1 MRRGLSRRQ
10 VLKGFGAAV
19 GGASAL
25 GTPWRAVA
33 QAPRP
38 VTLTYVNYSIGTDKA
53 MWDQLIGEFNKIYPH
68 ITVRY
73 QPIPGD
79 TWGDYFDKLAT
90 MIAGGN
96 PPAAF
101 QWNIGVA
108 VRQLA
113 EQGLLTNLDDL
124 ARAGDWNR
132 HLPPLLVK
140 NITVDDHVIAV
151 PVNLHGANWMFY
163 STKVFSDLNM
173 APPKTWDEFLAQA
186 DKIKAA
192 GYLPIA
198 MGGNAQQ
205 TGWLFYT
212 MLAGVGGKDV
222 YRKIFVDHD
231 AAAAGSAEV
240 RHAFE
245 TMGKI
250 RQYADAGGANRKW
263 NDTLALVET
272 NKAAFMIAGD
282 WAKGDFSAA
291 GMTPGKEYGCLLA
304 PGTQDAYVMT
314 VDVFAFPKVTKPDQ
328 MAAQRKLAEL
338 MMDPAVQ
345 VEFNKYKGSLPSR
358 LDADVGSL
366 DACAQIGQKVMAGGD
381 ANQLPNFALAFGP
394 DTQGQ
399 IEDLLIHY
407 WSTPGMSAADA
418 TKQFST
424 IIANAAS

>member
-1 MRRGLSRRQ
+1 MTPYRTLFLAAAATLLAHRASAQDAQVMHWWTSGGESKAVAVFAKEYEKRGGKWIDGASVGPQ
-10 VLKGFGAAV
+10 AEHAAV
-19 GGASAL
+19 LNA
-25 GTPWRAVA
+25 
-33 QAPRP
+33 
-38 VTLTYVNYSIGTDKA
+38 
-53 MWDQLIGEFNKIYPH
+53 
-68 ITVRY
+68 
-73 QPIPGD
+73 
-79 TWGDYFDKLAT
+79 
-90 MIAGGN
+90 IAGGN

-113 EQGLLTNLDDL
+113 EQGLLANLDDL
-124 ARAGDWNR
+124 AKAGDWSR
-132 HLPPLLVK
+132 HLPQLLVK
-140 NITVDDHVIAV
+140 NITVDGHVIAV
-151 PVNLHGANWMFY
+151 PVNLHGANWMWY
-163 STKVFSDLNM
+163 STKIFAELNM
-173 APPKTWDEFLAQA
+173 VPPKTWDEFFAEA

-212 MLAGVGGKDV
+212 TLAGVGGKDV

-231 AAAAGSAEV
+231 ATAAGGEAV
-240 RHAFE
+240 RRAFE

-250 RQYADAGGANRKW
+250 RQYADAGGSNRKW

-304 PGTQDAYVMT
+304 PGTQDGYIMT

-328 MAAQRKLAEL
+328 IAAQRKLAEL

-358 LDADVGSL
+358 LDADVESL
-366 DACAQIGQKVMAGGD
+366 DVCAQLGQKVMAGGE
-381 ANQLPNFALAFGP
+381 ANQLPNFALAFSQ

-399 IEDLLIHY
+399 VEDLLVHY

-424 IIANAAS
+424 IIAKAGT

>member
-1 MRRGLSRRQ
+1 MLFFAVLAMLLTHRASAQDAQVMHWWTSGGESKAVAVFAKEYEKRGGKWIDGAS
-10 VLKGFGAAV
+10 VGANAEHAAV
-19 GGASAL
+19 LNA
-25 GTPWRAVA
+25 
-33 QAPRP
+33 
-38 VTLTYVNYSIGTDKA
+38 
-53 MWDQLIGEFNKIYPH
+53 
-68 ITVRY
+68 
-73 QPIPGD
+73 
-79 TWGDYFDKLAT
+79 
-90 MIAGGN
+90 IAGGH

-113 EQGLLTNLDDL
+113 EQGLLANVDDL
-124 ARAGDWNR
+124 AKAGDWSR

-140 NITVDDHVIAV
+140 NITVDGHVIAV
-151 PVNLHGANWMFY
+151 PVNLHGANWMWY
-163 STKVFSDLNM
+163 STKIFGDLNM

-198 MGGNAQQ
+198 MGGNSQQ
-205 TGWLFYT
+205 TGWLFYAT
-212 MLAGVGGKDV
+212 LAGVGGKEV

-231 AAAAGSAEV
+231 ATAAGGEAV
-240 RHAFE
+240 RRAFE

-250 RQYADAGGANRKW
+250 RQYADAGGSNRKW

-291 GMTPGKEYGCLLA
+291 GMTPGKEYGCALA
-304 PGTQDAYVMT
+304 PGTQDGYIMT
-314 VDVFAFPKVTKPDQ
+314 VDVFAFPKVDKPDQ
-328 MAAQRKLAEL
+328 IAAQRKLAEL
-338 MMDPAVQ
+338 MMDPTVQ

-358 LDADVGSL
+358 LDADVESL
-366 DACAQIGQKVMAGGD
+366 DVCAQLGQKVMAGGE
-381 ANQLPNFALAFGP
+381 ANQLPNFALAFSQ

-399 IEDLLIHY
+399 VEDLLVHY

-418 TKQFST
+418 AKEFST
-424 IIANAAS
+424 IIANAGT

>member
-1 MRRGLSRRQ
+1 MARHRMLFLAAAATLLAHQASAQDAQVMHWWTSGGESRAVSVFAKEYEKRGGKWIDGASVGPQ
-10 VLKGFGAAV
+10 AEHAAV
-19 GGASAL
+19 LNA
-25 GTPWRAVA
+25 
-33 QAPRP
+33 
-38 VTLTYVNYSIGTDKA
+38 
-53 MWDQLIGEFNKIYPH
+53 
-68 ITVRY
+68 
-73 QPIPGD
+73 
-79 TWGDYFDKLAT
+79 
-90 MIAGGN
+90 IAGGN

-113 EQGLLTNLDDL
+113 EQGLLSNLDDMASAGGL
-124 ARAGDWNR
+124 EAASAAAARQEHHRRWPRDCRPG
-132 HLPPLLVK
+132 H
-140 NITVDDHVIAV
+140 
-151 PVNLHGANWMFY
+151 LHGANWMFY

-173 APPKTWDEFLAQA
+173 APPKTWDEFLAEA

-205 TGWLFYT
+205 TGWLFYA
-212 MLAGVGGKDV
+212 MLAGVGGKEA
-222 YRKIFVDHD
+222 YRKVFVAHD
-231 AAAAGSAEV
+231 AQAAGSDEV
-240 RHAFE
+240 RRAFE

-250 RQYADAGGANRKW
+250 RQHADAGGTNRKW

-291 GMTPGKEYGCLLA
+291 GMTVGKEYGCLPA

-328 MAAQRKLAEL
+328 IAAQRKLAEL

-345 VEFNKYKGSLPSR
+345 VEFNKFKGSLPAR

-366 DACAQIGQKVMAGGD
+366 DACAQLGQKVMAGGES
-381 ANQLPNFALAFGP
+381 NQLPNFALAFGP

-407 WSTPGMSAADA
+407 WSTPGMSAVDA

-424 IIANAAS
+424 IIANAGS

>member
-1 MRRGLSRRQ
+1 MARHRILFLAAAATLLVHQASAQDAQVMHWWTSGGESRAVSVFAKEYEKRGGKWIDGASVGPQ
-10 VLKGFGAAV
+10 AEHAAV
-19 GGASAL
+19 LNA
-25 GTPWRAVA
+25 
-33 QAPRP
+33 
-38 VTLTYVNYSIGTDKA
+38 
-53 MWDQLIGEFNKIYPH
+53 
-68 ITVRY
+68 
-73 QPIPGD
+73 
-79 TWGDYFDKLAT
+79 
-90 MIAGGN
+90 IAGGN

-113 EQGLLTNLDDL
+113 EQGLLANLDDM
-124 ARAGDWNR
+124 AGAGDWKR

-140 NITVDDHVIAV
+140 NITVDGHVIAV

-163 STKVFSDLNM
+163 STKVFSALNM
-173 APPKTWDEFLAQA
+173 APPNTWDEFLAEA

-205 TGWLFYT
+205 TGWLFYA
-212 MLAGVGGKDV
+212 MLAGVGGKEA
-222 YRKIFVDHD
+222 YRKVFVAHD
-231 AAAAGSAEV
+231 GQAAASDEV
-240 RHAFE
+240 RRAFE

-250 RQYADAGGANRKW
+250 RQYTDPGGANRKW

-291 GMTPGKEYGCLLA
+291 GMTVGKEYGCLPA

-328 MAAQRKLAEL
+328 IAAQRKLAEL

-345 VEFNKYKGSLPSR
+345 VEFNKFKGSLPAR

-366 DACAQIGQKVMAGGD
+366 DACAQVGQKVMAGGE

-407 WSTPGMSAADA
+407 WSTPGMSAVDA
-418 TKQFST
+418 TKEFST
-424 IIANAAS
+424 IIANAGS

>member
-1 MRRGLSRRQ
+1 MHWWTS
-10 VLKGFGAAV
+10 
-19 GGASAL
+19 GGES
-25 GTPWRAVA
+25 RAVA
-33 QAPRP
+33 VFAKEYERRGGKWIDSASVGPQAEHAA
-38 VTLTYVNYSIGTDKA
+38 VLNA
-53 MWDQLIGEFNKIYPH
+53 
-68 ITVRY
+68 
-73 QPIPGD
+73 
-79 TWGDYFDKLAT
+79 
-90 MIAGGN
+90 IAGGN

-113 EQGLLTNLDDL
+113 EQGLLANLDDL
-124 ARAGDWNR
+124 AKADDWNR

-140 NITVDDHVIAV
+140 NITVDGHVIAV

-173 APPKTWDEFLAQA
+173 APPKTWDEFLAEA
-186 DKIKAA
+186 DKIKTA

-212 MLAGVGGKDV
+212 MLAGVGGKEV
-222 YRKIFVDHD
+222 YQRVFVDHD
-231 AAAAGSAEV
+231 AATAGSENV

-250 RQYADAGGANRKW
+250 RQYVDAGGANRKW

-291 GMTPGKEYGCLLA
+291 GMTPGKEYGCVLA
-304 PGTQDAYVMT
+304 PGAHDAYVMT
-314 VDVFAFPKVTKPDQ
+314 VDVFAFPKVKKPDQ
-328 MAAQRKLAEL
+328 VAAQHKLAEL

-345 VEFNKYKGSLPSR
+345 VEFYKYKGSLPAR

-366 DACAQIGQKVMAGGD
+366 DICAQIGQKVMAGGD

-399 IEDLLIHY
+399 IEDLLVHY
-407 WSTPGMSAADA
+407 WSTPAMSAAEA
-418 TKQFST
+418 TKEFST
-424 IIANAAS
+424 IIANAAG

>member
-1 MRRGLSRRQ
+1 MARHRILFLAAAATLLVHQASAQDAQVMHWWTSGGESRAVSVFAKEYEKRGGKWIDGASVGPQ
-10 VLKGFGAAV
+10 AEHAAV
-19 GGASAL
+19 LNA
-25 GTPWRAVA
+25 
-33 QAPRP
+33 
-38 VTLTYVNYSIGTDKA
+38 
-53 MWDQLIGEFNKIYPH
+53 
-68 ITVRY
+68 
-73 QPIPGD
+73 
-79 TWGDYFDKLAT
+79 
-90 MIAGGN
+90 IAGGN

-113 EQGLLTNLDDL
+113 EQGLLANLDDM
-124 ARAGDWNR
+124 ASAGNWKR

-140 NITVDDHVIAV
+140 NITVDGHVIAV

-163 STKVFSDLNM
+163 STKVFSALNM
-173 APPKTWDEFLAQA
+173 APPKTWDEFLAEA

-205 TGWLFYT
+205 TGWLFYA
-212 MLAGVGGKDV
+212 MLAGVGGKEA
-222 YRKIFVDHD
+222 YRKVFVAHD
-231 AAAAGSAEV
+231 GQAAGSDEV
-240 RHAFE
+240 RGAFE

-250 RQYADAGGANRKW
+250 RQYADAGGTNRKW

-291 GMTPGKEYGCLLA
+291 GMTVGKEYGCLPA

-328 MAAQRKLAEL
+328 IAAQRKLAEL

-345 VEFNKYKGSLPSR
+345 VEFNKFKGSLPAR

-366 DACAQIGQKVMAGGD
+366 DACAQLGQKVMAGGE

-407 WSTPGMSAADA
+407 WSTPGMSAVDA
-418 TKQFST
+418 TKEFST
-424 IIANAAS
+424 IIANAGS

>member
-1 MRRGLSRRQ
+1 MARHRILFLAAAATLLVHQASAQDAQVMHWWTSGGESRAVSVFAKEYEKRGGKWIDGASVGPQ
-10 VLKGFGAAV
+10 AEHAAV
-19 GGASAL
+19 LNA
-25 GTPWRAVA
+25 
-33 QAPRP
+33 
-38 VTLTYVNYSIGTDKA
+38 
-53 MWDQLIGEFNKIYPH
+53 
-68 ITVRY
+68 
-73 QPIPGD
+73 
-79 TWGDYFDKLAT
+79 
-90 MIAGGN
+90 IAGGN

-113 EQGLLTNLDDL
+113 EQGLLANLDDM
-124 ARAGDWNR
+124 ASAGDWKR

-140 NITVDDHVIAV
+140 NITVDGHVIAV

-163 STKVFSDLNM
+163 STKVFSALNM
-173 APPKTWDEFLAQA
+173 APPKTWDELLAEA

-198 MGGNAQQ
+198 MGGNA
-205 TGWLFYT
+205 WLFYA
-212 MLAGVGGKDV
+212 MLAGVGGKEA
-222 YRKIFVDHD
+222 YRKVFVAHD
-231 AAAAGSAEV
+231 GQAAGSDEV
-240 RHAFE
+240 RRAFE

-250 RQYADAGGANRKW
+250 RQYADSGGTNRKW

-291 GMTPGKEYGCLLA
+291 GMTVGKEYGCLPA

-328 MAAQRKLAEL
+328 IAAQRKLAEL

-345 VEFNKYKGSLPSR
+345 VEFNKFKGSLPAR

-366 DACAQIGQKVMAGGD
+366 DACAQLGQKVMAGGE

-407 WSTPGMSAADA
+407 WSTPGMSAVDA
-418 TKQFST
+418 TKEFST
-424 IIANAAS
+424 IIANAGS

>member
-1 MRRGLSRRQ
+1 
-10 VLKGFGAAV
+10 
-19 GGASAL
+19 
-25 GTPWRAVA
+25 
-33 QAPRP
+33 
-38 VTLTYVNYSIGTDKA
+38 
-53 MWDQLIGEFNKIYPH
+53 
-68 ITVRY
+68 
-73 QPIPGD
+73 
-79 TWGDYFDKLAT
+79 
-90 MIAGGN
+90 
-96 PPAAF
+96 
-101 QWNIGVA
+101 
-108 VRQLA
+108 
-113 EQGLLTNLDDL
+113 
-124 ARAGDWNR
+124 
-132 HLPPLLVK
+132 
-140 NITVDDHVIAV
+140 
-151 PVNLHGANWMFY
+151 MFY
-163 STKVFSDLNM
+163 STKVFGDLQM
-173 APPKTWDEFLAQA
+173 PPPKTWDEFLVQA

-205 TGWLFYT
+205 TGWLFYAL
-212 MLAGVGGKDV
+212 LAGVGGKEV
-222 YRKIFVDHD
+222 YRKVFVDHD
-231 AAAAGSAEV
+231 AAAAGGEGV

-250 RQYADAGGANRKW
+250 RQYVDAGGANRKW

-291 GMTPGKEYGCLLA
+291 GMTVGKEYGCAPA

-314 VDVFAFPKVTKPDQ
+314 VDVFAFPRVTKPDQ
-328 MAAQRKLAEL
+328 VAAQRKLAEL

-345 VEFNKYKGSLPSR
+345 VEFNKYKGSLPAR

-366 DACAQIGQKVMAGGD
+366 DACAQLGQKVMAGGD

-418 TKQFST
+418 TKEFST
-424 IIANAAS
+424 IIANAGS

>member
-1 MRRGLSRRQ
+1 MVHYRML
-10 VLKGFGAAV
+10 LLAAV
-19 GGASAL
+19 AILLAHRASAQDAQVMHWWTS
-25 GTPWRAVA
+25 GGESRAVA
-33 QAPRP
+33 VFAKEYEKRGGKWIDGASVGPQAEHAA
-38 VTLTYVNYSIGTDKA
+38 VLNA
-53 MWDQLIGEFNKIYPH
+53 
-68 ITVRY
+68 
-73 QPIPGD
+73 
-79 TWGDYFDKLAT
+79 
-90 MIAGGN
+90 IAGGN

-113 EQGLLTNLDDL
+113 EQGLLANLDDL
-124 ARAGDWNR
+124 AKAGEWSR

-140 NITVDDHVIAV
+140 NITVDGHVIAV

-163 STKVFSDLNM
+163 STKVFGDLHM
-173 APPKTWDEFLAQA
+173 PPPKTWDEFLAQA

-212 MLAGVGGKDV
+212 MLAGVGGKEV
-222 YRKIFVDHD
+222 YRKVFVDHD
-231 AAAAGSAEV
+231 AAAAGSEGV

-291 GMTPGKEYGCLLA
+291 GMTPGKEYGCTLA

-314 VDVFAFPKVTKPDQ
+314 VDVFAFPKVKNPDQ
-328 MAAQRKLAEL
+328 VAAQRKLAEL

-345 VEFNKYKGSLPSR
+345 VEFNKYKGSLPAR
-358 LDADVGSL
+358 LDADVESL

-381 ANQLPNFALAFGP
+381 TNQLPNFALAFGP

-407 WSTPGMSAADA
+407 WSTPAMSAAEA

>member
-1 MRRGLSRRQ
+1 MTPYRMLF
-10 VLKGFGAAV
+10 LAAAAALLAHR
-19 GGASAL
+19 ASAQDAQVMHWWTS
-25 GTPWRAVA
+25 GGESRAVA
-33 QAPRP
+33 VFAKEYEKRGGKWIDGASVGPQAEHAA
-38 VTLTYVNYSIGTDKA
+38 VLNA
-53 MWDQLIGEFNKIYPH
+53 
-68 ITVRY
+68 
-73 QPIPGD
+73 
-79 TWGDYFDKLAT
+79 
-90 MIAGGN
+90 IAGGN

-113 EQGLLTNLDDL
+113 EQGLLANLDDM
-124 ARAGDWNR
+124 ASAGDWR
-132 HLPPLLVK
+132 GHLPPLLVK
-140 NITVDDHVIAV
+140 NITVDGHVIAV

-163 STKVFSDLNM
+163 STKVFSDLKM

-198 MGGNAQQ
+198 MGGNSQQ
-205 TGWLFYT
+205 TGWLFYAA
-212 MLAGVGGKDV
+212 LAGVGGKEV
-222 YRKIFVDHD
+222 YRKIFVNHD
-231 AAAAGSAEV
+231 AAAAGSEEV

-250 RQYADAGGANRKW
+250 RQYADAGGSNRKW

-304 PGTQDAYVMT
+304 PGTQDSYVMT
-314 VDVFAFPKVTKPDQ
+314 VDVFAFPKVNKPDQ
-328 MAAQRKLAEL
+328 VAAQRKLAEL

-345 VEFNKYKGSLPSR
+345 VEFNKYKGSLPAR

-366 DACAQIGQKVMAGGD
+366 DACAQLGQKVMAGGD

-418 TKQFST
+418 TKEFST

>member
-1 MRRGLSRRQ
+1 MARHRILFLAAAATLLVHQASAQDAQVMHWWTSGGESRAVNVFAKEYEKRGGKWIDGASVGPQ
-10 VLKGFGAAV
+10 AEHAAV
-19 GGASAL
+19 LNA
-25 GTPWRAVA
+25 
-33 QAPRP
+33 
-38 VTLTYVNYSIGTDKA
+38 
-53 MWDQLIGEFNKIYPH
+53 
-68 ITVRY
+68 
-73 QPIPGD
+73 
-79 TWGDYFDKLAT
+79 
-90 MIAGGN
+90 IAGGN

-113 EQGLLTNLDDL
+113 EEGLLTNLDDM
-124 ARAGDWNR
+124 ASAGDWKR

-140 NITVDDHVIAV
+140 NITVDGHVIAV

-163 STKVFSDLNM
+163 STKVFSALNM
-173 APPKTWDEFLAQA
+173 APPKTWDEFLAEA

-205 TGWLFYT
+205 TGWLFYA
-212 MLAGVGGKDV
+212 MLAGVGGKEA
-222 YRKIFVDHD
+222 YRKVFVAHD
-231 AAAAGSAEV
+231 GQAAGSDEV
-240 RHAFE
+240 RRAFE

-250 RQYADAGGANRKW
+250 RQYADSGGTNRKW

-291 GMTPGKEYGCLLA
+291 GMTVGKEYGCLPA

-328 MAAQRKLAEL
+328 IAAQRKLAEL

-345 VEFNKYKGSLPSR
+345 VEFNKFKGSLPAR

-366 DACAQIGQKVMAGGD
+366 DACAQLGQKVMAGGE

-407 WSTPGMSAADA
+407 WSTPGMSAVDA
-418 TKQFST
+418 TKEFST
-424 IIANAAS
+424 IIANAGS

>member
-1 MRRGLSRRQ
+1 MTPYRTLFLAAAATLLAHRASAQDAQVMHWWTSGGESKAVAVFAKEYEKRGGKWIDGASVGPQ
-10 VLKGFGAAV
+10 AEHAAV
-19 GGASAL
+19 LNA
-25 GTPWRAVA
+25 
-33 QAPRP
+33 
-38 VTLTYVNYSIGTDKA
+38 
-53 MWDQLIGEFNKIYPH
+53 
-68 ITVRY
+68 
-73 QPIPGD
+73 
-79 TWGDYFDKLAT
+79 
-90 MIAGGN
+90 IAGGN

-113 EQGLLTNLDDL
+113 EQGLLANLDDL
-124 ARAGDWNR
+124 AKAGDWSR
-132 HLPPLLVK
+132 HLPQLLVK
-140 NITVDDHVIAV
+140 NITVDGHVIAV
-151 PVNLHGANWMFY
+151 PVNLHGANWMWY
-163 STKVFSDLNM
+163 STKIFAELNM
-173 APPKTWDEFLAQA
+173 VPPKTWDEFFAEA

-212 MLAGVGGKDV
+212 TLAGVGGKDV

-231 AAAAGSAEV
+231 ATAAGGEAV
-240 RHAFE
+240 RRAFE

-250 RQYADAGGANRKW
+250 RQYADAGGSNRKW

-304 PGTQDAYVMT
+304 PGTQDGYIMT

-328 MAAQRKLAEL
+328 IAAQRKLAEL

-358 LDADVGSL
+358 LDADVESL
-366 DACAQIGQKVMAGGD
+366 DACAQLGQKVMAGGD
-381 ANQLPNFALAFGP
+381 ANQLPNFALAFSQ

-399 IEDLLIHY
+399 IEDLLVHY
-407 WSTPGMSAADA
+407 WSTPAMSAADA
-418 TKQFST
+418 AKEFST

>member
-1 MRRGLSRRQ
+1 MANYRVLFVAAATILIADRVSAQDAQ
-10 VLKGFGAAV
+10 VMHWWTS
-19 GGASAL
+19 GGES
-25 GTPWRAVA
+25 RAVA
-33 QAPRP
+33 VFAKEYEKRGGKWIDGASVGPQAEHAA
-38 VTLTYVNYSIGTDKA
+38 VLNA
-53 MWDQLIGEFNKIYPH
+53 
-68 ITVRY
+68 
-73 QPIPGD
+73 
-79 TWGDYFDKLAT
+79 
-90 MIAGGN
+90 IAGGN

-113 EQGLLTNLDDL
+113 EQGLLANLDDL
-124 ARAGDWNR
+124 AKAGDWSR

-140 NITVDDHVIAV
+140 NITVDGHVIAV

-173 APPKTWDEFLAQA
+173 TPPKTWEEFLAEA
-186 DKIKAA
+186 GKIKAA

-198 MGGNAQQ
+198 TGGNAQQ

-212 MLAGVGGKDV
+212 MLAGVGGKGV
-222 YRKIFVDHD
+222 YQKVFVDHD
-231 AAAAGSAEV
+231 AAVAGSENV

-250 RQYADAGGANRKW
+250 RQYADAGGANQKW

-291 GMTPGKEYGCLLA
+291 GMTPGKEYGCVLA

-314 VDVFAFPKVTKPDQ
+314 VDVFAFPKVKKPDQ
-328 MAAQRKLAEL
+328 VAAQRKLAEL

-345 VEFNKYKGSLPSR
+345 VEFNKYKGSLPAR

-366 DACAQIGQKVMAGGD
+366 DECAQTGQKVMAGGD

-399 IEDLLIHY
+399 IEDLLVHY
-407 WSTPGMSAADA
+407 WSTPAMSAAEA
-418 TKQFST
+418 TKEFST
-424 IIANAAS
+424 IIANAGS

>member
-1 MRRGLSRRQ
+1 MHWWTSGGESRAVSVFAKEYEKRGGKWIDGASVGPQ
-10 VLKGFGAAV
+10 AEHAAV
-19 GGASAL
+19 LNA
-25 GTPWRAVA
+25 
-33 QAPRP
+33 
-38 VTLTYVNYSIGTDKA
+38 
-53 MWDQLIGEFNKIYPH
+53 
-68 ITVRY
+68 
-73 QPIPGD
+73 
-79 TWGDYFDKLAT
+79 
-90 MIAGGN
+90 IAGGN

-113 EQGLLTNLDDL
+113 EQGLLANLDDM
-124 ARAGDWNR
+124 AGAGDWKR

-140 NITVDDHVIAV
+140 NITVDGHVIAV

-163 STKVFSDLNM
+163 STKVFSALNM
-173 APPKTWDEFLAQA
+173 APPNTWDEFLAEA

-205 TGWLFYT
+205 TGWLFYA
-212 MLAGVGGKDV
+212 MLAGVGGKEA
-222 YRKIFVDHD
+222 YRKVFVAHD
-231 AAAAGSAEV
+231 GQAAASDEV
-240 RHAFE
+240 RRAFE

-250 RQYADAGGANRKW
+250 RQYTDPGGANRKW

-291 GMTPGKEYGCLLA
+291 GMTVGKEYGCLPA

-328 MAAQRKLAEL
+328 IAAQRKLAEL

-345 VEFNKYKGSLPSR
+345 VEFNKFKGSLPAR
-358 LDADVGSL
+358 LDSDVGSL
-366 DACAQIGQKVMAGGD
+366 DACAQLGQKVMAGGE

-407 WSTPGMSAADA
+407 WSTPGMSAVDA
-418 TKQFST
+418 TKEFST
-424 IIANAAS
+424 IIANAGS

>member
-1 MRRGLSRRQ
+1 MARHRILFLAAAATLLVHQASAQDAQVMHWWTSGGESRAVSVFAKEYEKRGGKWIDGASVGPQ
-10 VLKGFGAAV
+10 AEHAAV
-19 GGASAL
+19 LNA
-25 GTPWRAVA
+25 
-33 QAPRP
+33 
-38 VTLTYVNYSIGTDKA
+38 
-53 MWDQLIGEFNKIYPH
+53 
-68 ITVRY
+68 
-73 QPIPGD
+73 
-79 TWGDYFDKLAT
+79 
-90 MIAGGN
+90 IAGGN

-113 EQGLLTNLDDL
+113 EQGLLANLDDM
-124 ARAGDWNR
+124 ASAGDWKR

-140 NITVDDHVIAV
+140 NITVDGHVIAV

-163 STKVFSDLNM
+163 STKVFSALNM
-173 APPKTWDEFLAQA
+173 APPNTWDEFLAEA

-205 TGWLFYT
+205 TGWLFYA
-212 MLAGVGGKDV
+212 MLAGVGGKEA
-222 YRKIFVDHD
+222 YRKVFVAHD
-231 AAAAGSAEV
+231 GQAAASDEV
-240 RHAFE
+240 RRAFE

-250 RQYADAGGANRKW
+250 RQYTDPGGANRKW

-291 GMTPGKEYGCLLA
+291 GMTVGKEYGCLPA

-328 MAAQRKLAEL
+328 IAAQRKLAEL

-345 VEFNKYKGSLPSR
+345 VEFNKFKGSLPAR
-358 LDADVGSL
+358 LDSDVGSL
-366 DACAQIGQKVMAGGD
+366 DACAQLGQKVMAGGE

-407 WSTPGMSAADA
+407 WSTPGMSAVDA
-418 TKQFST
+418 TKEFST
-424 IIANAAS
+424 IIAKAGS

>member
-1 MRRGLSRRQ
+1 MARHRILFLAAAATLLVHQASAQDAQVMHWWTSGGESRAVSVFAKEYEKRGGKWIDGASVGPQ
-10 VLKGFGAAV
+10 AEHAAV
-19 GGASAL
+19 LNA
-25 GTPWRAVA
+25 
-33 QAPRP
+33 
-38 VTLTYVNYSIGTDKA
+38 
-53 MWDQLIGEFNKIYPH
+53 
-68 ITVRY
+68 
-73 QPIPGD
+73 
-79 TWGDYFDKLAT
+79 
-90 MIAGGN
+90 IAGGN

-113 EQGLLTNLDDL
+113 EQGLLANLDDM
-124 ARAGDWNR
+124 ASAGDWKR

-140 NITVDDHVIAV
+140 NITVDGHVIAV

-163 STKVFSDLNM
+163 STKVFSALNM
-173 APPKTWDEFLAQA
+173 APPKTWDEFLAEA

-205 TGWLFYT
+205 TGWLFYA
-212 MLAGVGGKDV
+212 MLAGVGGKEA
-222 YRKIFVDHD
+222 YRKVFVAHD
-231 AAAAGSAEV
+231 GQAAASDEV
-240 RHAFE
+240 RRAFE

-250 RQYADAGGANRKW
+250 RQYADAGGTNRKW

-291 GMTPGKEYGCLLA
+291 GMTVGKEYGCLPA

-314 VDVFAFPKVTKPDQ
+314 VDVFAFPKVIKPDQ
-328 MAAQRKLAEL
+328 IAAQRKLAEL

-345 VEFNKYKGSLPSR
+345 VEFNKFKGSLPAR
-358 LDADVGSL
+358 LDSDVGSL
-366 DACAQIGQKVMAGGD
+366 DACAQLGQKVMAGGE

-407 WSTPGMSAADA
+407 WSTPGMSAVDA
-418 TKQFST
+418 TKEFST
-424 IIANAAS
+424 IIANAGS

>member
-1 MRRGLSRRQ
+1 M
-10 VLKGFGAAV
+10 VLTEERPMAHYPMLLLATV
-19 GGASAL
+19 AILLAHRASAQDAQVMHWWTS
-25 GTPWRAVA
+25 GGESRAVA
-33 QAPRP
+33 VFAKEYEKRGGKWIDGASVGPQAEHAA
-38 VTLTYVNYSIGTDKA
+38 VLNA
-53 MWDQLIGEFNKIYPH
+53 
-68 ITVRY
+68 
-73 QPIPGD
+73 
-79 TWGDYFDKLAT
+79 
-90 MIAGGN
+90 IAGGN

-113 EQGLLTNLDDL
+113 EQGLLANLDDL
-124 ARAGDWNR
+124 AKAGEWSR

-140 NITVDDHVIAV
+140 NITVDGHVIAV

-163 STKVFSDLNM
+163 STKVFGDLHM
-173 APPKTWDEFLAQA
+173 PPPKTWDEFLAQA

-212 MLAGVGGKDV
+212 MLAGVGGKEV
-222 YRKIFVDHD
+222 YQKVFVDHD
-231 AAAAGSAEV
+231 AAAAGSEGV
-240 RHAFE
+240 RQAFE

-291 GMTPGKEYGCLLA
+291 GMTPGKEYGCVLA

-314 VDVFAFPKVTKPDQ
+314 VDVFAFPKVKNPDQ
-328 MAAQRKLAEL
+328 VAAQRKLAEL
-338 MMDPAVQ
+338 MMDPTVQ
-345 VEFNKYKGSLPSR
+345 VEFNKYKGSLPAR
-358 LDADVGSL
+358 LDADVESL

-381 ANQLPNFALAFGP
+381 TNQLPNFALAFGP

-399 IEDLLIHY
+399 IEDLLPHY
-407 WSTPGMSAADA
+407 WSTPTISAAEA

>member
-1 MRRGLSRRQ
+1 MARYRMLF
-10 VLKGFGAAV
+10 LATAAALLAHQ
-19 GGASAL
+19 ASAQDAQVMHWWTS
-25 GTPWRAVA
+25 GGESRAVA
-33 QAPRP
+33 VFAKEYEKRGGKWIDGASVGPQAEHAA
-38 VTLTYVNYSIGTDKA
+38 VLNA
-53 MWDQLIGEFNKIYPH
+53 
-68 ITVRY
+68 
-73 QPIPGD
+73 
-79 TWGDYFDKLAT
+79 
-90 MIAGGN
+90 IAGGN
-96 PPAAF
+96 PPVAF

-113 EQGLLTNLDDL
+113 EQGLLANLDDM
-124 ARAGDWNR
+124 AGAGDWNR
-132 HLPPLLVK
+132 NLPPLLVK
-140 NITVDDHVIAV
+140 NITVDGHVIAV

-173 APPKTWDEFLAQA
+173 APPKTWDEFLTQA

-205 TGWLFYT
+205 TGWLFYA
-212 MLAGVGGKDV
+212 MLAGVGGKEV
-222 YRKIFVDHD
+222 YRRVFVAHD
-231 AAAAGSAEV
+231 PQAAGSEEV
-240 RHAFE
+240 RRVFE
-245 TMGKI
+245 TLGKI
-250 RQYADAGGANRKW
+250 RQYADAGGSNRKW

-291 GMTPGKEYGCLLA
+291 GMTVGKEYGCLPA

-328 MAAQRKLAEL
+328 IAAQHKLAEL

-345 VEFNKYKGSLPSR
+345 VEFNKFKGSLPAR

-366 DACAQIGQKVMAGGD
+366 DACAQLGQKVMAGGE

-407 WSTPGMSAADA
+407 WSTPSMPAADA
-418 TKQFST
+418 TKEFSI

>member
-1 MRRGLSRRQ
+1 MARHRMLVFAALAMLLAHRAAAQDAQVMHWWTSGGESKAVAVFAKEYEKRGGKWIDGASVGPQ
-10 VLKGFGAAV
+10 AEHAAV
-19 GGASAL
+19 LNA
-25 GTPWRAVA
+25 
-33 QAPRP
+33 
-38 VTLTYVNYSIGTDKA
+38 
-53 MWDQLIGEFNKIYPH
+53 
-68 ITVRY
+68 
-73 QPIPGD
+73 
-79 TWGDYFDKLAT
+79 
-90 MIAGGN
+90 IAGGH

-113 EQGLLTNLDDL
+113 EQGLLANLDDL

-140 NITVDDHVIAV
+140 NITVDGHVIAV
-151 PVNLHGANWMFY
+151 PVNLHGANWMWY
-163 STKVFSDLNM
+163 STKIFGELNM
-173 APPKTWDEFLAQA
+173 TPPKTWDEFLAGA

-198 MGGNAQQ
+198 MGGNSQQ
-205 TGWLFYT
+205 TGWLFYAT
-212 MLAGVGGKDV
+212 LAGVSGKDV
-222 YRKIFVDHD
+222 YRKIFVNHD
-231 AAAAGSAEV
+231 ATAAGGEAV
-240 RHAFE
+240 RRAFE

-250 RQYADAGGANRKW
+250 RQYADAGGSNRKW

-291 GMTPGKEYGCLLA
+291 GMTPGKEYGCALA
-304 PGTQDAYVMT
+304 PGTQDGYIMT
-314 VDVFAFPKVTKPDQ
+314 VDVFAFPKVDKPDQ
-328 MAAQRKLAEL
+328 IAAQRKLAEL

-358 LDADVGSL
+358 LDADVESL
-366 DACAQIGQKVMAGGD
+366 DTCAQLGQKVMAGGET
-381 ANQLPNFALAFGP
+381 NQLPNFALAFSQ

-399 IEDLLIHY
+399 IEDLLVHY

-418 TKQFST
+418 AREFST
-424 IIANAAS
+424 IIANAGT

>member
-1 MRRGLSRRQ
+1 MAHYRMLFFAALAMLVAHRAAAQDAQ
-10 VLKGFGAAV
+10 VMHWWTS
-19 GGASAL
+19 GGES
-25 GTPWRAVA
+25 RAVA
-33 QAPRP
+33 VFAKEYEKRGGKWIDGASVGPQAEHAA
-38 VTLTYVNYSIGTDKA
+38 VLNA
-53 MWDQLIGEFNKIYPH
+53 
-68 ITVRY
+68 
-73 QPIPGD
+73 
-79 TWGDYFDKLAT
+79 
-90 MIAGGN
+90 IAGGN

-113 EQGLLTNLDDL
+113 EQGLLANLDDM
-124 ARAGDWNR
+124 ASAGELGR

-140 NITVDDHVIAV
+140 NITVDGHVIAV

-163 STKVFSDLNM
+163 STKVFSDLNLP
-173 APPKTWDEFLAQA
+173 PPKTWDEFLAQA

-205 TGWLFYT
+205 TGWLFYAA
-212 MLAGVGGKDV
+212 LAGVSGKEV
-222 YRKIFVDHD
+222 YRKVFVDHD
-231 AAAAGSAEV
+231 AAAAGSESV
-240 RHAFE
+240 RKAFE

-272 NKAAFMIAGD
+272 SKAAFMIAGD

-291 GMTPGKEYGCLLA
+291 GMTVGKEYGCAPA

-328 MAAQRKLAEL
+328 VAAQRKLAEL

-345 VEFNKYKGSLPSR
+345 VEFNKFKGSLPAR
-358 LDADVGSL
+358 LDAGVGSL
-366 DACAQIGQKVMAGGD
+366 DACAQTGQKVMAGSD

-424 IIANAAS
+424 IIANAGS

>member
-1 MRRGLSRRQ
+1 MSHYRVWLLAAAAMLLSHRVPAQDAQ
-10 VLKGFGAAV
+10 VMHWWTS
-19 GGASAL
+19 GGES
-25 GTPWRAVA
+25 RAVA
-33 QAPRP
+33 VFAKEYDKRGGKWIDGASVGPQAEHAA
-38 VTLTYVNYSIGTDKA
+38 VLNA
-53 MWDQLIGEFNKIYPH
+53 
-68 ITVRY
+68 
-73 QPIPGD
+73 
-79 TWGDYFDKLAT
+79 
-90 MIAGGN
+90 IAGGN

-113 EQGLLTNLDDL
+113 EQGLLANLDDL
-124 ARAGDWNR
+124 ARTGDWNR

-140 NITVDDHVIAV
+140 NITVDGHVIAV

-163 STKVFSDLNM
+163 STKVFGDLNM
-173 APPKTWDEFLAQA
+173 APPKTWDEFLAEA

-212 MLAGVGGKDV
+212 MLAGVGGKEV
-222 YRKIFVDHD
+222 YRKVFVDHD
-231 AAAAGSAEV
+231 AAAAGSEGV

-291 GMTPGKEYGCLLA
+291 GMTPGKEYGCTLA

-314 VDVFAFPKVTKPDQ
+314 VDVFAFPKVKNPDQ
-328 MAAQRKLAEL
+328 VAAQRKLAEL

-345 VEFNKYKGSLPSR
+345 VEFNKYKGSLPAR
-358 LDADVGSL
+358 LDADVESL

-381 ANQLPNFALAFGP
+381 TNQLPNFALAFGP

-407 WSTPGMSAADA
+407 WSTPAMSAAEA

>member
-1 MRRGLSRRQ
+1 MTPYRMLFLAAAATLLAHRASAQDAQVMHWWTSGGESKAVAVFAKEYEKRGGKWIDGAS
-10 VLKGFGAAV
+10 VGPAAEHAAV
-19 GGASAL
+19 LNA
-25 GTPWRAVA
+25 
-33 QAPRP
+33 
-38 VTLTYVNYSIGTDKA
+38 
-53 MWDQLIGEFNKIYPH
+53 
-68 ITVRY
+68 
-73 QPIPGD
+73 
-79 TWGDYFDKLAT
+79 
-90 MIAGGN
+90 IAGGN

-113 EQGLLTNLDDL
+113 EQGLLANLDDL
-124 ARAGDWNR
+124 AKTGDWTR

-140 NITVDDHVIAV
+140 NISVDGHVIAV
-151 PVNLHGANWMFY
+151 PVNLHGANWMWY
-163 STKVFSDLNM
+163 STKIFADLQM
-173 APPKTWDEFLAQA
+173 SPPRTWDEFLAQA

-192 GYLPIA
+192 GYLAIA

-205 TGWLFYT
+205 TGWLFYAT
-212 MLAGVGGKDV
+212 LAGVSGKEV

-231 AAAAGSAEV
+231 ATAAGGEAV
-240 RHAFE
+240 RRAFE

-250 RQYADAGGANRKW
+250 RHYADAGGSNRKW

-282 WAKGDFSAA
+282 WAKGDFAAA
-291 GMTPGKEYGCLLA
+291 GMTPGKEYGCALS
-304 PGTQDAYVMT
+304 PGTQDAYIMT

-328 MAAQRKLAEL
+328 IAAQRKLAEL

-358 LDADVGSL
+358 LDADVESL
-366 DACAQIGQKVMAGGD
+366 DACAQLGQKVMAGGD
-381 ANQLPNFALAFGP
+381 ANQLPNFALAFSQ

-399 IEDLLIHY
+399 IEDLLVHY
-407 WSTPGMSAADA
+407 WSTPAMSAPDA
-418 TKQFST
+418 AKEFST